1 MAQSQECVVTVL
13 TAKTLGSVDKL
24 KIHYEVKIVRRHNLR
39 QMFSSVTARVFDFD
53 LISSRHLM
61 TSVRIILSLSDC
73 NLNHVFYA
81 AINKMLTSQLF
92 Y

>member
-1 MAQSQECVVTVL
+1 MRRHRSDRE
-13 TAKTLGSVDKL
+13 TLGSADKP
-24 KIHYEVKIVRRHNLR
+24 KIHYEVKIVRRHNLT
-39 QMFSSVTARVFDFD
+39 QMFSPVTARAFDSD

-61 TSVRIILSLSDC
+61 TSVRILLSLSDC

-81 AINKMLTSQLF
+81 AINKMLTSRLF